1 MRLLASSLLLLPFT
15 ASAALWI
22 VQSGGSTI
30 GSTDPYYSPQFLTID
45 VGDQVRW
52 ENQSG
57 THNVNGTLSD
67 FPSNPQGFTS
77 GNTAS
82 GNWTYTFTFTIPGVY
97 NYECDGNGHAATQF
111 GTITV
116 IDPTGVAEVGETAD
130 VRLSPIPA
138 ADWLTVDLGG
148 VDARSITVINLSG
161 EAVMEQGIVASR
173 VLALDVSA
181 LKPSNYFLLITER
194 DGRVLAK
201 PFTKD

>member
-1 MRLLASSLLLLPFT
+1 MRLLFSFLLLLPFS

-116 IDPTGVAEVGETAD
+116 IDPTGVAEVGVAAD
-130 VRLSPIPA
+130 VRLSPMPA
-138 ADWLTVDLGG
+138 ADQLIVDLGG
-148 VDARSITVINLSG
+148 VDARSISVISLSG
-161 EAVMEQGIVASR
+161 EVVMDQGIAAVR
-173 VLALDVSA
+173 VLTLDVSA
-181 LKPSNYFLLITER
+181 LRPTNYFLLITDRE
-194 DGRVLAK
+194 GRVVAK
-201 PFTKD
+201 PFVKE

>member
-1 MRLLASSLLLLPFT
+1 MRLLASILLLLPFT

-116 IDPTGVAEVGETAD
+116 IDPTGVAEVRESAD

-138 ADWLTVDLGG
+138 ADRLTVDLGG
-148 VDARSITVINLSG
+148 VDARTISVINLSG
-161 EAVMEQGIVASR
+161 EVVMEQGIVANR

>member
-1 MRLLASSLLLLPFT
+1 MRLLASFLQLIPFT

-116 IDPTGVAEVGETAD
+116 IDPTGVAEVRESAD

-138 ADWLTVDLGG
+138 ADRLTVDLGG
-148 VDARSITVINLSG
+148 VDARSISVINLSG
-161 EAVMEQGIVASR
+161 EVVMEQGIVANR

>member
-1 MRLLASSLLLLPFT
+1 MRLLASILLLLPFT

-116 IDPTGVAEVGETAD
+116 IDPTGVAEVRESAD

-138 ADWLTVDLGG
+138 ADRLTVDLGG
-148 VDARSITVINLSG
+148 LDARSISVINLSG
-161 EAVMEQGIVASR
+161 EVVMEQGIVANR

>member
-1 MRLLASSLLLLPFT
+1 MRLLVSFLLLLPFS

-30 GSTDPYYSPQFLTID
+30 GSTNPYYSPQFLTID

-82 GNWTYTFTFTIPGVY
+82 GSWTYTFTFTIPGVY

-116 IDPTGVAEVGETAD
+116 IDPTGVAEVGVAAD
-130 VRLSPIPA
+130 VRLSPMPA
-138 ADWLTVDLGG
+138 ADQLIVDLGG
-148 VDARSITVINLSG
+148 VDARSISVISLSG
-161 EAVMEQGIVASR
+161 EVVMDQGIAAVR
-173 VLALDVSA
+173 VLTLDVSA
-181 LKPSNYFLLITER
+181 LKPSNYFLLITDRE
-194 DGRVLAK
+194 GRVVAK
-201 PFTKD
+201 PFVKE